1 MQGGC
6 FYREELYH
14 IREKCKGG
22 GGSVGDPKGQGGG
35 LDILGNLMR
44 RTVCMLWYNHSYY
57 SFGGWVSVFCRFS
70 FLVSLC
76 VSEANI

>member
-14 IREKCKGG
+14 TREKCKGG

-35 LDILGNLMR
+35 PRYFRKSNVQNSMY
-44 RTVCMLWYNHSYY
+44 V
-57 SFGGWVSVFCRFS
+57 VV
-70 FLVSLC
+70 
-76 VSEANI
+76 

>member
-14 IREKCKGG
+14 TREKCKGG

-35 LDILGNLMR
+35 
-44 RTVCMLWYNHSYY
+44 V
-57 SFGGWVSVFCRFS
+57 
-70 FLVSLC
+70 
-76 VSEANI
+76 